1 MRTYT
6 YNDWIY
12 LLYVKELIEKINMP
26 LKPQSI
32 RKGVIIIL
40 NGNIVEKQKIIDLSI
55 DWSES
60 QINFFK
66 KLLKQGGETK
76 INSNQF
82 KIIPQEIVVNSKGEK
97 DPGIIVIPG
106 IDQRF

>member
-1 MRTYT
+1 
-6 YNDWIY
+6 
-12 LLYVKELIEKINMP
+12 MP

-32 RKGVIIIL
+32 RKGVTILL
-40 NGNIVEKQKIIDLSI
+40 NGNIVEKQEVIDLSV

-76 INSNQF
+76 IKNSF
-82 KIIPQEIVVNSKGEK
+82 FRIISQESIVNSKGEK
-97 DPGIIVIPG
+97 DGGVIVIPG
-106 IDQRF
+106 ADQRF